1 MKGSLQIKS
10 NKYYAVFR
18 INGKLKWH
26 NLNIEAKRGTKR
38 EAERAMVELIAQYN
52 KTPAV
57 FHKTDFVEYINE
69 WLEEVKNQIDIVTYE
84 GYEQYAKK
92 HIIPYFENKHLMLQD
107 VSIRDIENY
116 YNHKAKSGRLDGKP
130 GGLSI
135 RTLKLH
141 GVVLSLVFKKAIH
154 DGILTANPCTYAKLP
169 KIERAQPIAKFYTVE
184 QCKKL
189 LEITKGTPLHDMVY
203 LTMLYGLRRSE
214 LMGLKWEAV
223 DFVNRTITIQHTVVV
238 QSTVIAKDKTKN
250 RTSRR
255 TYPLLDDVRNIL
267 MNIKKRQNEYEKLFG
282 NCYAESGYIFTKE
295 DGTPFYP
302 SYPSHQLQK
311 CLKKYDLPHIR
322 WHDLR
327 HTTASMLILKGW
339 QMKEISEWLGH
350 SDIGT
355 TMNIYGHIDMEHK
368 RELGHTLNGLLDN

>member
-92 HIIPYFENKHLMLQD
+92 HIIPYFESKHLMLQD

-116 YNHKAKSGRLDGKP
+116 YNNKAKSGRLDGKP

-154 DGILTANPCTYAKLP
+154 DGILTTNPCTYAKLP

-189 LEITKGTPLHDMVY
+189 LEPKAH
-203 LTMLYGLRRSE
+203 RSMIWYI
-214 LMGLKWEAV
+214 LQCFMAY
-223 DFVNRTITIQHTVVV
+223 D
-238 QSTVIAKDKTKN
+238 A
-250 RTSRR
+250 
-255 TYPLLDDVRNIL
+255 RN
-267 MNIKKRQNEYEKLFG
+267 
-282 NCYAESGYIFTKE
+282 
-295 DGTPFYP
+295 
-302 SYPSHQLQK
+302 
-311 CLKKYDLPHIR
+311 
-322 WHDLR
+322 
-327 HTTASMLILKGW
+327 
-339 QMKEISEWLGH
+339 
-350 SDIGT
+350 
-355 TMNIYGHIDMEHK
+355 
-368 RELGHTLNGLLDN
+368 

>member
-1 MKGSLQIKS
+1 
-10 NKYYAVFR
+10 
-18 INGKLKWH
+18 
-26 NLNIEAKRGTKR
+26 
-38 EAERAMVELIAQYN
+38 
-52 KTPAV
+52 
-57 FHKTDFVEYINE
+57 
-69 WLEEVKNQIDIVTYE
+69 
-84 GYEQYAKK
+84 
-92 HIIPYFENKHLMLQD
+92 
-107 VSIRDIENY
+107 
-116 YNHKAKSGRLDGKP
+116 
-130 GGLSI
+130 
-135 RTLKLH
+135 
-141 GVVLSLVFKKAIH
+141 
-154 DGILTANPCTYAKLP
+154 
-169 KIERAQPIAKFYTVE
+169 
-184 QCKKL
+184 
-189 LEITKGTPLHDMVY
+189 
-203 LTMLYGLRRSE
+203 
-214 LMGLKWEAV
+214 MGLKWEAV

-311 CLKKYDLPHIR
+311 CLKKYNLPHIR

-368 RELGHTLNGLLDN
+368 RELGDTLNGLLDN